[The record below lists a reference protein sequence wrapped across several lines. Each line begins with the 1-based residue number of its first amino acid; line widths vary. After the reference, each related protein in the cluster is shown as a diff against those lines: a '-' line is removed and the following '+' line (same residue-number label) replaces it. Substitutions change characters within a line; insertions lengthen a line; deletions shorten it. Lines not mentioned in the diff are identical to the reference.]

1 MNKVKRRAM
10 SALLRLEA
18 YIFPHIPV
26 TSAQKQAFERA
37 VDAQVRFEQ
46 ENGGAELPAGL
57 NAVSIGDFSVSASSG
72 ARTAAYTSETL
83 SPEAWAYLY
92 RAGLLKGA
100 IPQARRL

>member
-1 MNKVKRRAM
+1 MNPSSEAYESVRV
-10 SALLRLEA
+10 RLEA
-18 YIFPHIPV
+18 YILPHIPV